1 MALRQLIIMLSIT
14 MLGACQSQPPIKA
27 VENLDLQRFMG
38 DWYVIAH
45 IPTWP
50 ERNASKAI
58 ESYRLNEDGSVD
70 TVFTFTE
77 VGDTEQQTMTA
88 TGFPDAG
95 SNYSVWGMQFL
106 WPIKADYRVAY
117 IDSDYQHTIIA
128 RNKRDYLWIMSRAP
142 NISSEKM
149 KELTDFSEQL
159 GYDMSK
165 LRQVP
170 Q

>member
-1 MALRQLIIMLSIT
+1 MTQRYIATILSIT
-14 MLGACQSQPPIKA
+14 ILSACQSHPPLKT

-58 ESYRLNEDGSVD
+58 ESYHLNDDGSVD

-77 VGDTEQQTMTA
+77 VGDTKQKTMTA
-88 TGFPDAG
+88 TGFPDAS
-95 SNYSVWGMQFL
+95 SNYSIWGMQFF
-106 WPIKADYRVAY
+106 WPIKADYRVVY
-117 IDSDYQHTIIA
+117 IDSDYQHTIVA
-128 RNKRDYLWIMSRAP
+128 RNKRDYLWVMSRKP
-142 NISSEKM
+142 CISSQKM
-149 KELTDFSEQL
+149 KELTAFSEKL